1 MMRCDNCK
9 GQLADYIDGMLSNQ
23 DRLDLEAHIEE
34 CPDCRQALEDLRE
47 LDARLREEVPP
58 LWEAIEP
65 TPQFMAQL
73 KHMKLEP
80 SPKPSPS
87 IIEWF
92 SSLWSNHRM
101 ALATGLSVCLVIV
114 LVFTAMLTLGPS
126 DDDDET
132 VVSQNEGALA
142 ATPEPTATQAGRN
155 FLSMEGSGFA
165 ADNQEDSVRSE
176 KGSIDL
182 EESDGAAVT
191 TMPSTTNM
199 PAPPATH
206 PPMTTAP
213 SEYAIPALPE
223 ADEGSCATGWPYDF
237 NQQAPTI
244 LGYTSNEVE
253 KAIEIAVENLERLEA
268 IGDQDLDHIFISA
281 EEDDGLAC
289 DGLTV
294 VLVTEDSCIF
304 TCIDV
309 DAGEMI
315 SYTIYPREP

>member
-1 MMRCDNCK
+1 
-9 GQLADYIDGMLSNQ
+9 LADYIDGILSNQ
-23 DRLDLEAHIEE
+23 DRLDVEAHIEE
-34 CPDCRQALEDLRE
+34 CPDCRQALENLRE

-73 KHMKLEP
+73 KHMELEA

-92 SSLWSNHRM
+92 SSLWNNHRM
-101 ALATGLSVCLVIV
+101 ALATSLSVCLVIV
-114 LVFTAMLTLGPS
+114 LVLTAMLTLGPS
-126 DDDDET
+126 DDNDET
-132 VVSQNEGALA
+132 VVSQNELP
-142 ATPEPTATQAGRN
+142 PEIMPAPTATQAGGN
-155 FLSMEGSGFA
+155 FLSVEGNGFA
-165 ADNQEDSVRSE
+165 TDNQEDSVRSE
-176 KGSIDL
+176 KGPVDL
-182 EESDGAAVT
+182 EESAGAAVT
-191 TMPSTTNM
+191 TMPSTTSM

-213 SEYAIPALPE
+213 SEYAVPVLPE
-223 ADEGSCATGWPYDF
+223 ADEGNCTTGWPYDF
-237 NQQAPTI
+237 DQQAPTI
-244 LGYTSNEVE
+244 LGYTSEQVE
-253 KAIEIAVENLERLEA
+253 TAVKIAVENLERLEA
-268 IGDQDLDHIFISA
+268 IGNQDLDHIFISA
-281 EEDDGLAC
+281 EEGEGPTC

-315 SYTIYPREP
+315 SYTIYPRES